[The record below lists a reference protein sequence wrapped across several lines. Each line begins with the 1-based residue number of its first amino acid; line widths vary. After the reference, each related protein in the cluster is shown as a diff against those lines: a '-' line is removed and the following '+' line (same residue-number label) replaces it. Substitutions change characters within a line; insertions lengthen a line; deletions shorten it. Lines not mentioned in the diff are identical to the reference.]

1 MANIIR
7 IAGIDRLR
15 QRPSQKAKIFLY
27 LVTMIPKRGKLHSK
41 DGKITA
47 LSFSSL
53 CDRKNISLNQYRS
66 VFVRIKQQINQLCA
80 CRYTAA
86 FRDRAATLQ
95 EYRLW
100 LFFSKQST
108 IVSSKI
114 AFTADGSGTF
124 LISGPGSIG
133 LEQEPLA
140 L

>member
-15 QRPSQKAKIFLY
+15 QRPSQKAIIFLTR
-27 LVTMIPKRGKLHSK
+27 VTMIPKRGKLLVKMAKFLHCRL
-41 DGKITA
+41 A
-47 LSFSSL
+47 VFA
-53 CDRKNISLNQYRS
+53 DRKNISLNQYRS
-66 VFVRIKQQINQLCA
+66 VFVRIKQQINQLRA
-80 CRYTAA
+80 SRYTAA

-114 AFTADGSGTF
+114 ALTADGSGTF